1 MSESETPPEQPQS
14 QKKGQKKGKSLTDE
28 AVDGV
33 AWQGLAVGANVF
45 LRAAIL
51 ILLARSIG
59 AAEFGIIAA
68 ATVLISVAEK
78 LSQIGVARVLVQRLT
93 LTDEDVKSAFAIS
106 LYTGLA
112 ATAVLFLSASLWSS
126 LFKIDGLVPFIQFLA
141 FTLLLNNLA
150 TIPAAL
156 LQRDRRFRAMGM
168 VELGS
173 YVFGFGLVALPLAKL
188 GFGTWSLAIAQLVQV
203 TSRAAALFAMRRTP
217 IRLWPSRAAAGG
229 LLNVGSGF
237 SAGQVGNFVATQID
251 YLIVGRWL
259 GVEALGFYNRAYQ
272 FLMLPTQ
279 LFGTAVSMV
288 LFPSIAS
295 IQDQPDRIAR
305 AYLRALGVIAMMTLP
320 VSAVMIILAPELIRF
335 LLGKA
340 WTDMILPFQIL
351 ITTLL
356 FRTSY
361 KISDAVTLAMG
372 SMYQRAWRQWI
383 YAAAVAG
390 GALVGT
396 RWGIAGVAVGVGA
409 AVILNFLLML
419 QLAQRVTA
427 LGIGPIIRV
436 HLRQF
441 AIAALIALPV
451 WIATEAARHQHF
463 SSVLVLGTGCLVA
476 TAAGSIVWFRF
487 RSILGEDGAWLH
499 QMAMARLG
507 SILNRK
513 A

>member
-1 MSESETPPEQPQS
+1 MTLIEEPSSN
-14 QKKGQKKGKSLTDE
+14 KGKKSLTDE

-45 LRAAIL
+45 LRATIL

-59 AAEFGIIAA
+59 AAEFGVIAA
-68 ATVLISVAEK
+68 ATVLINIAEK

-112 ATAVLFLSASLWSS
+112 ATVMIFLSAQLWSS
-126 LFKIDGLVPFIQFLA
+126 LFRIDGLAPFVQFLA
-141 FTLLLNNLA
+141 FTLLLKNVA

-156 LQRDRRFRAMGM
+156 LQRDRRFKAMGM

-173 YVFGFGLVALPLAKL
+173 YVFGFGLVALPLAQL
-188 GFGTWSLAIAQLVQV
+188 GFGTWSLAIAQMVQV
-203 TSRAAALFAMRRTP
+203 TSRTVALFMMRRTAM
-217 IRLWPSRAAAGG
+217 RLWPSRSSASG

-237 SAGQVGNFVATQID
+237 SAGQVGNFVATQVD

-259 GVEALGFYNRAYQ
+259 GAEALGFYNRAYQ

-279 LFGTAVSMV
+279 LFGAAVSMV
-288 LFPSIAS
+288 LFPSVAS
-295 IQDQPDRIAR
+295 IQDHPDRIAR
-305 AYLRALGVIAMMTLP
+305 AYLRALGVIAMITLP
-320 VSAVMIILAPELIRF
+320 VSGVMIILAPELIRF
-335 LLGKA
+335 LLGKE
-340 WTDMILPFQIL
+340 WIEMIVPFQIL

-383 YAAAVAG
+383 YAGAVAA

-396 RWGIAGVAVGVGA
+396 RWGIAGVAIGVGA
-409 AVILNFLLML
+409 AVVLNFLLML
-419 QLAQRVTA
+419 QLAQRVTS
-427 LGIGPIIRV
+427 LTIGPIIRV

-441 AIAALIALPV
+441 AIACVISLPV
-451 WIATEAARHQHF
+451 WLATEAARHNHF
-463 SSVLVLGTGCLVA
+463 GAVAVLGIGSL
-476 TAAGSIVWFRF
+476 TAAIAGSIVWFRF
-487 RSILGEDGAWLH
+487 RSILGEDGDWLH
-499 QMAMARLG
+499 ELARTRFR
-507 SILNRK
+507 SILK
-513 A
+513 SKS